1 MTSTDTTARRVGAR
15 FKPTLA
21 DLGGFAW
28 EGVPVCQ
35 IDDGILIALTINRGK
50 AVTALNAYLVLVL
63 GIHDAPIHGRNFA
76 LRYGIGVFEWESDD
90 ADSPWSMRLV
100 PKPGPTTVHLHRI
113 TL

>member
-1 MTSTDTTARRVGAR
+1 MTSRPTGR
-15 FKPTLA
+15 FKPTLE

-50 AVTALNAYLVLVL
+50 AVAALNAYLLLAL
-63 GIHDAPIHGRNFA
+63 GVHDAPIHGRDVT
-76 LRYGIGVFEWESDD
+76 LRYGIGVFEWEPED
-90 ADSPWSMRLV
+90 ADTPWSVRLV
-100 PKPGPTTVHLHRI
+100 PKPDPTTVHLHRI